1 MRSRNP
7 GYPRVSDNKLR
18 KAMVNFTGML
28 SGEPAS
34 ELPDG
39 YSALN
44 KNVIDRGEYYEVRNG
59 SRLYSSLKLGFAI
72 SSVVLATGTITTSG
86 IHNLQ
91 TGYSVW
97 LKGDGLPSPLAENTE
112 YFVIRVDVNKIMLAT
127 TYSNSLDG
135 TQITFSASGTG
146 VVYLGEI
153 NGYYDHVESGKVVIV
168 LGNNVFVSDKNL
180 RFLEMV
186 TPVGFLRPSGI
197 CTIVSHDNDAV
208 IFSSNGIFKVF
219 LGSSSYYMDLI
230 NKPVPSVL
238 VTDINQSLPA
248 TIYGYLYLYSLATL
262 DMAGNSSRLDS
273 VILFES
279 GTSQNESVKDYG
291 ECFFDTPI
299 GVVLSNNH
307 IIGTL
312 TVPNGVS
319 NITHFPLYRTRNIGE
334 YSGGAGTDVSSEG
347 NRRDLLVWAAD
358 VPVAKSFVGSYNS
371 GTGVFTISGSN
382 NKFTINDIGSVLKD
396 SAGNTR
402 TISVFTNENT
412 VTTTSLSGTWVTGT
426 VYCFIGSGRGGRS
439 SQSGNILDLQYVD
452 ASSVLTA
459 SDIGTLIF
467 VADGTTRRIKTII
480 DSTTAEVI
488 ESGDF
493 TDLCVTYKPSSGN
506 FSRKWNDT
514 LPDDSQGDGRL
525 SLSDM
530 YAFANEGSD
539 IYVPRRFAI
548 PIPNSDIGVIENGF
562 LVAALRGTG
571 RYYYS
576 QIGDKPY
583 TMGYYNPPYQTRKIN
598 GSINFMV
605 VFPSKIIILLL
616 DKTYALILNSS
627 TNSGRS
633 AVGEVIM
640 ELPTAECIDHKRG
653 VKAWQTIRFKN
664 QSLLF
669 ALTNDLAMRY
679 FDGNS
684 WSNEDLAFVSGK
696 DAVSYKYMNKIDQSV
711 GINSFYSTNAGLKLW
726 FRKWEELVNSSNARY
741 TNIQLTINST
751 DTNVQG
757 SIDTYAERGSGL
769 SDKNLMVM

>member
-7 GYPRVSDNKLR
+7 GYPRQSDSKLR
-18 KAMVNFTGML
+18 KAMTTFTGML

-59 SRLYSSLKLGFAI
+59 SRQYSSLRLGFSIIA
-72 SSVVLATGTITTSG
+72 VDTDTITTDG
-86 IHNLQ
+86 VHNLN
-91 TGYSVW
+91 TGDSVW
-97 LKGDGLPSPLAENTE
+97 LVGDSLPAPLAENVE
-112 YFVIRVDVNKIMLAT
+112 YFVIRVDVNKISLAL
-127 TYSNSLDG
+127 TYSN
-135 TQITFSASGTG
+135 TISGTVIPFSTTGSG
-146 VVYLGEI
+146 VVFIGSL
-153 NGYYDHVESGKVVIV
+153 NGYYDHVASGKVVLIF
-168 LGNNVFVSDKNL
+168 GNTVFVSDKNL
-180 RFLEMV
+180 RALTRV
-186 TPVGFLRPSGI
+186 TPVGFIRPSGI

-208 IFSSNGIFKVF
+208 IFSSNGIFKLF

-262 DMAGNSSRLDS
+262 GMAGNSSRLDS

-299 GVVLSNNH
+299 GVNLSNNH
-307 IIGTL
+307 IISTF
-312 TVPNGVS
+312 TVPDGV
-319 NITHFPLYRTRNIGE
+319 NNVTHFPLYRTRNIGE

-347 NRRDLLVWAAD
+347 NRRDLFVWAAD
-358 VPVAKSFVGSYNS
+358 IPVAKAFVGSYNS
-371 GTGVFTISGSN
+371 GTGVLTISGTN
-382 NKFTINDIGSVLKD
+382 NKFTRNDVGSILRD

-402 TISVFTNENT
+402 TISVFTDENT
-412 VTTTSLSGTWVTGT
+412 VTTTTLTGSWSTGT
-426 VYCFIGSGRGGRS
+426 VYCFIGSGRGGRA

-452 ASSVLTA
+452 VSSVLTA

-467 VADGTTRRIKTII
+467 ISDGTTRRIKTII
-480 DSTTAEVI
+480 DSTTAEVV
-488 ESGDF
+488 ETGDF
-493 TDLCVTYKPSSGN
+493 IDLCATYKPVTGN

-562 LVAALRGTG
+562 MIAALRGTG

-605 VFPSKIIILLL
+605 IFPSKVIIILL

-669 ALTNDLAMRY
+669 ALTNDLAMRC
-679 FDGNS
+679 FDGSS
-684 WSNEDLAFVSGK
+684 WSNEDLGFVEGK
-696 DAVSYKYMNKIDQSV
+696 DAVSYKYLKKIDQSV
-711 GINSFYSTNAGLKLW
+711 GINAFYSTNAGLKLW
-726 FRKWEELVNSSNARY
+726 FRKWEELVNSSNAIY
-741 TNIQLTINST
+741 TNIQLTINTT

-757 SIDTYAERGSGL
+757 SIDTYAERESGL